1 MAREIELK
9 KYQVEIEKLNI
20 EIDQL
25 RRPFSRPLNWVP
37 MVLAVGGIVSAVAQ
51 YQKSSL
57 DYERSAFKLEKQ
69 AADTKE
75 KLETMKEK
83 VEAAQAALFDAN
95 QVKIETKKSTDI
107 LRAKQS
113 KLQAALSKLNTQI
126 ADGRLEVA
134 SLEKKI
140 SNSDTGD
147 ELKEISQ
154 KITNILENEQNII
167 DETMSFQIERLDML
181 VVGINDGNSTT
192 RNNSTIA
199 LINEFQSSKSATK
212 EVLSLFDE
220 GAIEELSAD
229 GRINALAFLGATKP
243 EAWTPVFLALAKK
256 KIALIKERQNLGK
269 GIGTITRKQITKLV
283 ELIERYEA

>member
-1 MAREIELK
+1 MAREIELE
-9 KYQVEIEKLNI
+9 KYQVEIEKLHI

-69 AADTKE
+69 AIDTKE
-75 KLETMKEK
+75 KLAAMKEK
-83 VEAAQAALFDAN
+83 IDVAQAALVDAN
-95 QVKIETKKSTDI
+95 QVKIETEKSTDI
-107 LRAKQS
+107 LRAEQS
-113 KLQAALSKLNTQI
+113 KLQAALKKLHMQI

-134 SLEKKI
+134 SLEGKI
-140 SNSDTGD
+140 ANSDTGQ

-154 KITNILENEQNII
+154 KITDIFENEQSII
-167 DETMSFQIERLDML
+167 DETMSFQTKRLDML
-181 VVGINDGNSTT
+181 IVGINDDNSTT
-192 RNNSTIA
+192 RKNSAIA
-199 LINEFQSSKSATK
+199 LINEFQSSQTATK

-229 GRINALAFLGATKP
+229 GRIKALLFLGATKP
-243 EAWTPVFLALAKK
+243 EAWTPELLTRAKG
-256 KIALIKERQNLGK
+256 KIALIEERQNLGK
-269 GIGTITRKQITKLV
+269 GIGTNTRKQITKVL
-283 ELIERYEA
+283 ELIGRYEA